1 MAYTATIPDIGEV
14 TLNPEQF
21 AVNYTVKLSVAV
33 TEVTA
38 TLYPVFARSGKINS
52 GEEDVVKWP

>member
-1 MAYTATIPDIGEV
+1 MAYTATIPDIGAV

-38 TLYPVFARSGKINS
+38 TLYPVFARSGKIYS
-52 GEEDVVKWP
+52 GEEEPIEWQ